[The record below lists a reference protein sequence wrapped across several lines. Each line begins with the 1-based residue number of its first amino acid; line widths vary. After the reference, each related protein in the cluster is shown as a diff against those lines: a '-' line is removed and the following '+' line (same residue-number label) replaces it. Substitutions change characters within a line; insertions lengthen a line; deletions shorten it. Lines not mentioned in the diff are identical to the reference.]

1 MSLECVVRNK
11 HFFFPHSK
19 ITPIRFEVYANIQGF
34 AYSPTIWF
42 YLLFENESPPKKQ
55 NKTMP
60 KNETKTLLCL
70 VRIEMYLRYSHAKE
84 PLDVVGL
91 EFCRLLMLLCFVYSP
106 TSFFNVIASQFSH
119 SFDDVAFHAETD
131 ATLCI
136 HHQVMTANSEILPL
150 YFDFILFSNL
160 QLLLCSKSVLII

>member
-1 MSLECVVRNK
+1 MCCSK
-11 HFFFPHSK
+11 QTFFSPIPKSHQFDSK
-19 ITPIRFEVYANIQGF
+19 CMQIFKDLLIHQQFGF
-34 AYSPTIWF
+34 IFCSKTKA
-42 YLLFENESPPKKQ
+42 LQK
-55 NKTMP
+55 NKTKQCQ

>member
-1 MSLECVVRNK
+1 MLFETNI
-11 HFFFPHSK
+11 FFPPFQNHTNSIRSVCKYSRICLFTNNLVLSFVRKRKPSK
-19 ITPIRFEVYANIQGF
+19 KT
-34 AYSPTIWF
+34 
-42 YLLFENESPPKKQ
+42 KQ
-55 NKTMP
+55 NNA

-119 SFDDVAFHAETD
+119 SFDDIAFHAETD

-136 HHQVMTANSEILPL
+136 HHHVMTANSEILPL